1 MFGRPFRHFGG
12 RSFLSSIS
20 RRKFWSNRGS
30 SGGNDHLQGPAQ
42 ARVPAHSRQKQNRQ
56 ACGEGPHIDL
66 YLLLQGQ
73 GPRHMLN
80 ATPKTHAKKIHTR
93 PNGRRCEGPHK
104 GSTGREHARRGIC
117 RRDSPGSRD
126 TCRIEPDTRDRRDSA
141 RASRRTNDRKT
152 RRRDTQRREERR
164 RPEPG
169 RRYIPRTDTCHHI
182 TIISLAI
189 EAHAGAGG
197 PETKAEELALRP
209 CVGARRI

>member
-1 MFGRPFRHFGG
+1 MCEE
-12 RSFLSSIS
+12 
-20 RRKFWSNRGS
+20 KFWSNRGS

-93 PNGRRCEGPHK
+93 PKVRRP
-104 GSTGREHARRGIC
+104 
-117 RRDSPGSRD
+117 
-126 TCRIEPDTRDRRDSA
+126 
-141 RASRRTNDRKT
+141 
-152 RRRDTQRREERR
+152 TQRLNRPGTRTKRHMPARLAGEQRHMPDRAGYTRQKRFSPRVASDKRQKNTPPRHTEERR